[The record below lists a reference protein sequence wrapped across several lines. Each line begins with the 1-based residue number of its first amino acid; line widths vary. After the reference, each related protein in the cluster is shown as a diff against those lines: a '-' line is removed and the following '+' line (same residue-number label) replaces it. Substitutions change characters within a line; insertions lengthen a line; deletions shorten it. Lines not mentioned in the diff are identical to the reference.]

1 MNICS
6 LITATAFIKQK
17 FTRQILESQ
26 HFLDFFIGFFIA
38 TDHILHDAATEIF
51 KNYSSKILR
60 HSTKYGLVLIADMY
74 ATHLLIRNRFK
85 QTVLKRYTN
94 SISPNFIRKK
104 KKKTTNRNSIGLQM
118 CESSSNL
125 SQPSVLL
132 KSFKKRVCCIL

>member
-17 FTRQILESQ
+17 FTRQILEIQ

-60 HSTKYGLVLIADMY
+60 HSTKYDLVLIADMY

-85 QTVLKRYTN
+85 QTVLKRYQIAFLPTL
-94 SISPNFIRKK
+94 FAKK
-104 KKKTTNRNSIGLQM
+104 KNNQQKFYQIANVQ
-118 CESSSNL
+118 
-125 SQPSVLL
+125 V
-132 KSFKKRVCCIL
+132 